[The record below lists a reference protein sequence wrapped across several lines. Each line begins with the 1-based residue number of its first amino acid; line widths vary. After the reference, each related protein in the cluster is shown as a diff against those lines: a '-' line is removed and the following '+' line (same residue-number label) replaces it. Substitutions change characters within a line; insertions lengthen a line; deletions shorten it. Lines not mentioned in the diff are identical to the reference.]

1 MGEESMTSST
11 STSDFSDTESIH
23 SSSLSQ
29 ATTRSTHKRRA
40 TKQHKKS
47 ATTTRAAQEF
57 LPGVLIAAA
66 AGEFQKTPS
75 RALKPWRNGPFGTTG
90 AAGAAGATSSS
101 SSPGNIRGMAAG
113 MPRGSGLLQQQ
124 QQQLS
129 NLSQNSRD
137 MDFELEED
145 PCFWNDHNVQVLVRI
160 RPVNS
165 TESGCVE
172 NFTKCLN
179 QESAHSVTWLGQPES
194 QRFTFDH
201 VAGEKNHTGL

>member
-11 STSDFSDTESIH
+11 STSDFSDPESIH

-29 ATTRSTHKRRA
+29 ATPRSTHKRRA

-47 ATTTRAAQEF
+47 VTTTRAAQEF
-57 LPGVLIAAA
+57 LPGVLNAAA

-75 RALKPWRNGPFGTTG
+75 RALKPWRNGPFGTT
-90 AAGAAGATSSS
+90 AAAAAAAAVATSSS
-101 SSPGNIRGMAAG
+101 STPGNIRSMAAG
-113 MPRGSGLLQQQ
+113 MPRGSGLLHQQ

-145 PCFWNDHNVQVLVRI
+145 PCFWNDHNVQVHFSHF
-160 RPVNS
+160 PPDF
-165 TESGCVE
+165 SG
-172 NFTKCLN
+172 FL
-179 QESAHSVTWLGQPES
+179 AH
-194 QRFTFDH
+194 F
-201 VAGEKNHTGL
+201 EKLERSLEKHFYMQ

>member
-11 STSDFSDTESIH
+11 STSDFSDPESIH

-75 RALKPWRNGPFGTTG
+75 RALKPWRNGPFGTT
-90 AAGAAGATSSS
+90 AAAAAAAIATSSS
-101 SSPGNIRGMAAG
+101 SSPGNIRSMAAG
-113 MPRGSGLLQQQ
+113 MLRGSGLLQQQ

-137 MDFELEED
+137 MEFELEED
-145 PCFWNDHNVQVLVRI
+145 PCFWNDHNVQVHFSHF
-160 RPVNS
+160 PPS
-165 TESGCVE
+165 HFSG
-172 NFTKCLN
+172 FL
-179 QESAHSVTWLGQPES
+179 AH
-194 QRFTFDH
+194 F
-201 VAGEKNHTGL
+201 EKLERSLKKHFYMQ

>member
-1 MGEESMTSST
+1 MTSST
-11 STSDFSDTESIH
+11 STSDFSDPESIH

-29 ATTRSTHKRRA
+29 ATTRATHKRRA
-40 TKQHKKS
+40 TEQHKKS

-75 RALKPWRNGPFGTTG
+75 RALKPWRNGPFGT
-90 AAGAAGATSSS
+90 AAAAAAVATSSS
-101 SSPGNIRGMAAG
+101 SSPGNIRNMAAA
-113 MPRGSGLLQQQ
+113 MPRGSGLLQQQQ

-145 PCFWNDHNVQVLVRI
+145 PCFWNDHNVQVHFSHF
-160 RPVNS
+160 PPPDF
-165 TESGCVE
+165 SG
-172 NFTKCLN
+172 FL
-179 QESAHSVTWLGQPES
+179 AH
-194 QRFTFDH
+194 F
-201 VAGEKNHTGL
+201 EKLERSLKKHFYMQ

>member
-11 STSDFSDTESIH
+11 STSDFSDPESIH

-29 ATTRSTHKRRA
+29 ATPRSTHKRRA

-47 ATTTRAAQEF
+47 VTTTRAAQEF
-57 LPGVLIAAA
+57 LPGVLNAAA

-75 RALKPWRNGPFGTTG
+75 RALKPWRNGPFGTT
-90 AAGAAGATSSS
+90 AAAAAAVATSSS
-101 SSPGNIRGMAAG
+101 STPGNIRSMAAG
-113 MPRGSGLLQQQ
+113 MPRGSGLLHQQ

-145 PCFWNDHNVQVLVRI
+145 PCFWNDHNVQVHFSHF
-160 RPVNS
+160 PPS
-165 TESGCVE
+165 DFSG
-172 NFTKCLN
+172 FL
-179 QESAHSVTWLGQPES
+179 AH
-194 QRFTFDH
+194 F
-201 VAGEKNHTGL
+201 EKLERSLEKHFYMQ